1 MAHCTKCGAQMED
14 NAQFCP
20 ACGASVNGGAQAPA
34 QAAPQVQPWDHT
46 AEFDKQDISDNKVLA
61 MLGYIMGWLGIVLQL
76 LASNNSPYVR
86 FHMRQALKLLVVNTL
101 MGIVAVVLVFTL
113 IVPIAAAIMY
123 VVFEVI
129 AIICFFQVCQGKAVE
144 PAIIRSLGFLK

>member
-1 MAHCTKCGAQMED
+1 
-14 NAQFCP
+14 
-20 ACGASVNGGAQAPA
+20 
-34 QAAPQVQPWDHT
+34 
-46 AEFDKQDISDNKVLA
+46 

-86 FHMRQALKLLVVNTL
+86 FHMRQALKLLVVNTF
-101 MGIVAVVLVFTL
+101 MGIVAVVLMFTF

-123 VVFEVI
+123 VVFMVI
-129 AIICFFQVCQGKAVE
+129 SIICFFQVCQGKAVE

>member
-34 QAAPQVQPWDHT
+34 QAALRFSPGIIPLSLTNRTSPTTRFWLCS
-46 AEFDKQDISDNKVLA
+46 AISWA
-61 MLGYIMGWLGIVLQL
+61 GWGIVLQL

-101 MGIVAVVLVFTL
+101 MGIVAVVLVFTF

-123 VVFEVI
+123 VVFMVI
-129 AIICFFQVCQGKAVE
+129 SIICFFQVCQGKAVE